1 MNLVSFQCLPLFP
14 SFNVTNV
21 WTVIVPSCIIMACVK
36 FIGCL
41 CLSRLTDQHCN
52 PQDKHK
58 HKALRLPSVSFIDL
72 SIGLRKQIFS
82 YASTYCM
89 LALVTMRTDI
99 S

>member
-14 SFNVTNV
+14 SFSVTNV
-21 WTVIVPSCIIMACVK
+21 WTVIVPSCIIMTCVK

-58 HKALRLPSVSFIDL
+58 HKAVYASEL
-72 SIGLRKQIFS
+72 SLGIRKQIFW
-82 YASTYCM
+82 YAWTYCM
-89 LALVTMRTDI
+89 LALVTMRTEI